1 MAVLDLTHID
11 LATAEDEKF
20 GIVHWANLFKA
31 RTWEEIKM
39 IAQNSDYIKEASET
53 IYKLTEDER
62 VRMQCEAREDFYR
75 RQRTQQRW
83 VENLQQRLA
92 RAEEELENK
101 VVELENKVA
110 ELESKDA
117 EIARL
122 RMLLEQGE

>member
-11 LATAEDEKF
+11 LATAEDEQF

-31 RTWEEIKM
+31 GTWEEIKM
-39 IAQNSDYIKEASET
+39 IAQNSDYIKETSET

-62 VRMQCEAREDFYR
+62 VRMRCEAREDFYR

-92 RAEEELENK
+92 RAEEELE
-101 VVELENKVA
+101 
-110 ELESKDA
+110 SKDA

>member
-11 LATAEDEKF
+11 LATVEDEQF

-101 VVELENKVA
+101 VA